1 MAEWTKKNALTVA
14 IILLSWAFTIGY
26 VKANTETRLERIE
39 ETRLERIEQD
49 VSELNSV
56 SRRLELNVIKL
67 ETIVSRLEKMVA
79 DR

>member
-26 VKANTETRLERIE
+26 VKANT

>member
-39 ETRLERIEQD
+39 QD

-56 SRRLELNVIKL
+56 SRRLELNVIKI
-67 ETIVSRLEKMVA
+67 E

>member
-39 ETRLERIEQD
+39 QD
-49 VSELNSV
+49 VSELNNV

-67 ETIVSRLEKMVA
+67 ETIVSRLEKMVE

>member
-26 VKANTETRLERIE
+26 VKANT

-67 ETIVSRLEKMVA
+67 ETIVSRLEKMVE

>member
-39 ETRLERIEQD
+39 QD

-67 ETIVSRLEKMVA
+67 ETIVSRLEKMIE

>member
-1 MAEWTKKNALTVA
+1 MDKKECTNCSNHIV
-14 IILLSWAFTIGY
+14 ILGIHYWLCQ
-26 VKANTETRLERIE
+26 
-39 ETRLERIEQD
+39 RIEQD

-67 ETIVSRLEKMVA
+67 ETIVSRLEKMIE